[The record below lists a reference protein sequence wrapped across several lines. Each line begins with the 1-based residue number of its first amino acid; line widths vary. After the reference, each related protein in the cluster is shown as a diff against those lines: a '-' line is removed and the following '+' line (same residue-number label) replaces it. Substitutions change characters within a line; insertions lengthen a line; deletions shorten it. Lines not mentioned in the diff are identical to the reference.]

1 VSDTPGNGTAKPK
14 RSPEAKLE
22 ALRARIELRKL
33 RVQEAMVSKQE
44 RLLNIHEDRAARQAY
59 RKLREGVSE
68 SASDGLGLSATW
80 GQMVDPRSAFP
91 DLDGLSPLS
100 WMNLPSDR
108 QHGRDRPFWQF
119 LQQLDYFRQASNILC
134 TTNTLAK
141 GILKNLTNYL
151 IGTGFKYQAVVKEK
165 AKPPAPVAAPVP
177 PAPALAN
184 GELPA
189 PASLPTP
196 PPPPDPAKQVAEA
209 VQEVIDHFLGEADP
223 LTRMTPWNWRERE
236 AFRRTRREGD
246 CFIRLFRRQG
256 GYTETRM
263 VDAVLV
269 RDPPGAK
276 LEDGWS
282 HGIKHRVY
290 LNAKNQLCEDVETI
304 EAYCIVNAANA
315 AEYEIVAAAEIVHI
329 KNLDT
334 DSTVKRGLPDFIYDT
349 RAACE
354 RHGKLQRNLSEG
366 AALRAAIAWIEEF
379 QAATKDEI
387 HDFSDG
393 RAEQTTTDL
402 LSGRTIN
409 TERFHPGTIA
419 RIGKN
424 KKFINPP
431 SAGDSAANDA
441 AVVQGDARQALQAF
455 CAPEFMS
462 SDASN
467 ADYSSTKEAGA
478 PFVKMGET
486 DQTYFRGHFLRVIWA
501 VVRWAVEGGRLP
513 PDALKL
519 IDIQVEAPSILQ
531 RDPLQQAQRDEIL
544 IDKGVLSVQTAQM
557 EWGYDVDVES
567 ANRAEW
573 KAKNPE
579 PVMGM
584 GAPPGANGQG
594 GGAPDML
601 PPILEATDASGH
613 EHKGPG
619 PGGGQFTGSAGAQA
633 VHAHLSQADKHQT
646 IKAIA
651 KRLKMHPDAVTNALV
666 ELRDAGHLDMQ
677 AASYKVKPQAAAGVP
692 AASTPAP
699 PQAPA
704 ARPPDSAQ
712 PIENRLS
719 DAATAAASDARNQ
732 LRIPCSSKRTGIVGE
747 VDALGNVDTFVLDN
761 TYSKLPGWSGNN
773 EVFRALGNRMDAMR
787 QAAESGAP
795 WDEERIRR
803 NLEAHARDFVTVAA
817 GLKAI
822 GMQKE
827 GEFYAAHGPK
837 LAELCLQYALSH
849 WRKQ

>member
-1 VSDTPGNGTAKPK
+1 VSDTPGNGTANGNGQRK
-14 RSPEAKLE
+14 RSPEAKLA

-68 SASDGLGLSATW
+68 GVSDGLGLSATW

-108 QHGRDRPFWQF
+108 QHGRDRLFWQF
-119 LQQLDYFRQASNILC
+119 LQHLDYFRQSSRILC
-134 TTNTLAK
+134 GTNTLAK

-165 AKPPAPVAAPVP
+165 AKPPAPPPTP

-184 GELPA
+184 GQLPA
-189 PASLPTP
+189 PMPPALPS
-196 PPPPDPAKQVAEA
+196 PDPAKQVAEA

-236 AFRRTRREGD
+236 AFRRTRRDGD
-246 CFIRLFRRQG
+246 CFLRLFRREG
-256 GYTETRM
+256 GYTQTRM
-263 VDAVLV
+263 VDAELV

-276 LEDGWS
+276 LSEGWS
-282 HGIKHRVY
+282 YGIKHRIY
-290 LNAKNQLCEDVETI
+290 LNEAGQACEDRETI
-304 EAYCIVNAANA
+304 EAYCIVNAADS
-315 AEYEIVAAAEIVHI
+315 AEHEIVSADRIVHI
-329 KNLDT
+329 KNLDE

-366 AALRAAIAWIEEF
+366 AALRAAIAWVEEF
-379 QAATKDEI
+379 QAATKDEV
-387 HDFSDG
+387 HDFSTG
-393 RAEQTTTDL
+393 RAEQTITDP

-409 TERFHPGTIA
+409 TERWHPGTIV
-419 RIGKN
+419 RTGKN

-431 SAGDSAANDA
+431 SAGDSAASDA

-519 IDIQVEAPSILQ
+519 VDIQVEAPSILQ
-531 RDPLQQAQRDEIL
+531 RDPLQQAQRDKIL
-544 IDKGVLSVQTAQM
+544 IDTGVLSVQTAQM
-557 EWGYDVDVES
+557 EWGYDVDTEA

-579 PVMGM
+579 PVPGM
-584 GAPPGANGQG
+584 GAPPGANGQADG
-594 GGAPDML
+594 TPDAR
-601 PPILEATDASGH
+601 PPILESTDASGH
-613 EHKGPG
+613 EHKGKG

-633 VHAHLSQADKHQT
+633 VHAHLSQATKHQS

-651 KRLKMHPDAVTNALV
+651 KSTGMHPDAVTNALV

-677 AASYKVKPQAAAGVP
+677 AAAYKVKPQAASAAAPPAGPPETVPGMNKVHAAFTSLIAEHTSGTGEHQSSLVPIWKVREKSGVP
-692 AASTPAP
+692 PEQFNEAVL
-699 PQAPA
+699 QLW
-704 ARPPDSAQ
+704 RDKKVKL
-712 PIENRLS
+712 EFLS
-719 DAATAAASDARNQ
+719 DLGDMTREQKDAS
-732 LRIPCSSKRTGIVGE
+732 IPTQ
-747 VDALGNVDTFVLDN
+747 
-761 TYSKLPGWSGNN
+761 SG
-773 EVFRALGNRMDAMR
+773 DMR
-787 QAAESGAP
+787 DSRLIAYMEP
-795 WDEERIRR
+795 I
-803 NLEAHARDFVTVAA
+803 
-817 GLKAI
+817 KA
-822 GMQKE
+822 K
-827 GEFYAAHGPK
+827 A
-837 LAELCLQYALSH
+837 
-849 WRKQ
+849 